1 MGEGLESPSP
11 WGKDVDVATLR
22 RATDQHILCP
32 VPAAVLPPTGS
43 RTAQAEG
50 LAMSPRPTTLLGLVL
65 CLGHTIH
72 MQEGAPPTPSIRADP
87 RSVIPRG
94 QPVTIVC
101 QGPAGVDKFRL
112 EKKENVSDYKDQGN
126 ISQLESQKT
135 EARFCI
141 PAVTEDTAGPYRCL
155 YHLRKTGNW
164 SLHSEPLELKVTG
177 LETVYVYIIVGVSV
191 ACLLCLL
198 LLVLLLVRRQH
209 QKKHGFPHS
218 KGEEQR
224 PQERLSPVVDITES
238 TPDVA
243 TGDELP
249 EKNKE
254 THSPSPA
261 AGDAQEVTY
270 AQLDKRT
277 LTLGPAQAVSP
288 QSPEPTADSSMYA
301 ALARR

>member
-177 LETVYVYIIVGVSV
+177 
-191 ACLLCLL
+191 
-198 LLVLLLVRRQH
+198 
-209 QKKHGFPHS
+209 FPHS